1 MEYREVIR
9 KRHASR
15 LFTPQQVRVS
25 ELEDVIT
32 EAQRAPSWMDA
43 QEREVLLATGS
54 VAKMIRNEYME
65 RAKNGVIGISDFT
78 VVHRTEWSDQAQ
90 RNMDQFERNI
100 EEFLGD
106 EVRLFVDVQDY
117 LFNAPAFIFLVLPKD
132 ASKWA
137 ILDLGAF
144 EEAII
149 MGAADRGIDSIVAYS
164 IIKYPDII
172 RKHFPISDNKD
183 IVMGIA
189 LGYEDKEA
197 KINQYR
203 SKREP
208 LGSFLTAKG

>member
-1 MEYREVIR
+1 M
-9 KRHASR
+9 
-15 LFTPQQVRVS
+15 
-25 ELEDVIT
+25 EDVIA

-43 QEREVLLATGS
+43 QEREVLLASGN

-78 VVHRTEWSDQAQ
+78 VVHRTEWSDHAQ
-90 RNMDQFERNI
+90 RNMDQFEHGI

-106 EVRLFVDVQDY
+106 EVEVFVNAQDT
-117 LFNAPAFIFLVLPKD
+117 LFNAPAFVFLVLPKD
-132 ASKWA
+132 APKWA

-149 MGAADRGIDSIVAYS
+149 LGAADRGIDSIVAYS

-172 RKHFPISDNKD
+172 RKYFPISDNKD

-203 SKREP
+203 SKRVP